1 LAQLKY
7 LDISNNSLQTTSV
20 EQIVEDL
27 YTNYTNAPRGGV
39 TINLKNSLK
48 TGATFSEDTLDTI
61 ILLQAKGW
69 TVIIQ

>member
-1 LAQLKY
+1 MFLY
-7 LDISNNSLQTTSV
+7 LDISNNNLQTTSV

-39 TINLKNSLK
+39 TVNLKNSLK
-48 TGATFSEDTLDTI
+48 SGATFSEDTLDTI
-61 ILLQAKGW
+61 ILLQAQSW